1 MWQKVPVHNTGCLQ
15 SASRED
21 QPAFWAIGALTKL
34 DLLLLSQSSNFFPP
48 RVIFVVQSLS
58 RVLLFITPWTE
69 ARQAPLSFTISQSL
83 LKLMPIESV
92 HPVSLIGEMVY
103 SIIVIKR
110 AASGIYQ
117 SRSTSDSCVPM
128 AIYFIF
134 PNSSIFTNKTAS
146 SIYLIGC
153 CENVGGIIQDA
164 LNCRCSLV
172 IISARWSNL
181 LHCASFTT
189 HSTLWISLPM
199 VVA

>member
-1 MWQKVPVHNTGCLQ
+1 M
-15 SASRED
+15 
-21 QPAFWAIGALTKL
+21 
-34 DLLLLSQSSNFFPP
+34 SQSSNFFPT

>member
-1 MWQKVPVHNTGCLQ
+1 MRCLP

-34 DLLLLSQSSNFFPP
+34 DLLLLSQSSNFFPT
-48 RVIFVVQSLS
+48 RVIFVVQLLS
-58 RVLLFITPWTE
+58 HVLLFMTPWT
-69 ARQAPLSFTISQSL
+69 AAHQASLSFTISRSL
-83 LKLMPIESV
+83 LKLMSTESV
-92 HPVSLIGEMVY
+92 HPVSLIEEMVY
-103 SIIVIKR
+103 SIFVIKR
-110 AASGIYQ
+110 AASGIYL
-117 SRSTSDSCVPM
+117 SRSTSESSVPM

-134 PNSSIFTNKTAS
+134 PNSSIFTNKTS

-153 CENVGGIIQDA
+153 CESVSGIIQDA

-172 IISARWSNL
+172 VISAHWSNL

-189 HSTLWISLPM
+189 HWISLPM